1 MLDSPGRTFERP
13 EIELLLPVAHASI
26 DASSLAARVASL
38 DDAVIGLVSNSWVS
52 LDIVYEEVR
61 AALLARSS
69 RTRFVD
75 AAQLKSRKLEP
86 AIEDDLATRCS
97 AVINGL
103 GNCGGCTTL
112 TTLASVDLERRGIP
126 TVTLVTETFRDLA
139 LLAADAAGLPNVRLI
154 VLPFPFETLPRDEI
168 LKWAGK
174 TIPLIVGALTEPEFP
189 SLSVVR

>member
-13 EIELLLPVAHASI
+13 EIELLLPIARTSI
-26 DASSLAARVASL
+26 GVSSLATRAGSL
-38 DDAVIGLVSNSWVS
+38 DDAVVGLVSNSWVS
-52 LDIVYEEVR
+52 LDIIYEEVR

-86 AIEDDLATRCS
+86 AIADDLTIRCT

-112 TTLASVDLERRGIP
+112 TTLASIDLERRGIP

-139 LLAADAAGLPNVRLI
+139 LLAADAAGLPDIRLI
-154 VLPFPFETLPRDEI
+154 VLPFPFETLPKDEI
-168 LKWAGK
+168 HQWARK
-174 TIPLIVGALTEPEFP
+174 AMPLIVGALTEPDFP